1 MTKHDGHDD
10 FGGLARDL
18 PLFAKFESRRS
29 ILGVLLGAV
38 AVPLVGCPTTLMT
51 TDSGT
56 GGGSDAP
63 NPGVDT
69 GGATCATIPTETG
82 GPYPGDGSNG
92 PNILT
97 QSGVVRSD
105 IRSSIGTATGV
116 AAGVVMRVTLTILDT
131 SCTPRA
137 GYAVYLWHCTADGN
151 YSLYSASVASENFLR
166 GVQVTDSNGQVTFTT
181 IVPGC
186 YSGRWPH
193 MHFEVYPSLAS
204 ATTNRNAVKTSQLAV
219 PQETCNAT
227 YTQAG
232 YTASVANLRA
242 ITLAT
247 DNVFSD
253 GATQQLPSVT
263 GDVTSGFNAS
273 LAVTV

>member
-1 MTKHDGHDD
+1 MTKHDD
-10 FGGLARDL
+10 FGGLQRDL

-29 ILGVLLGAV
+29 VLGVLLGAI
-38 AVPLVGCPTTLMT
+38 AVPLVGCPAVVSTNDTGGTTGSDAPGSVL
-51 TDSGT
+51 DT
-56 GGGSDAP
+56 GGGSC
-63 NPGVDT
+63 T
-69 GGATCATIPTETG
+69 TIPSETG

-97 QSGVVRSD
+97 QSGIVRAD

-116 AAGVVMRVTLTILDT
+116 AAGVLMRVKLTILDT
-131 SCTPRA
+131 TCAPRA

-151 YSLYSASVASENFLR
+151 YSMYSASVASENFLR
-166 GVQVTDSNGQVTFTT
+166 GVLVTDANGEVEFTT

-193 MHFEVYPSLAS
+193 MHFEVYPTLAS
-204 ATTNRNAVKTSQLAV
+204 ATTNTNAVKTSQLAL
-219 PQETCNAT
+219 PQATCDAT
-227 YTQAG
+227 YSQTG
-232 YTASVANLRA
+232 YSASVGNLRA

-253 GATQQLPSVT
+253 GSSQQVASVT
-263 GDVTSGFNAS
+263 GDVTAGFDAA